1 MFMLSLLLINTAT
14 LSNNNNQ
21 KLVIITI
28 IILIIKTIGTIKE
41 IITITLS
48 ITLKE

>member
-1 MFMLSLLLINTAT
+1 MFMLSLLLVNTAT
-14 LSNNNNQ
+14 RSNNNK

-28 IILIIKTIGTIKE
+28 IIMIIKTIGTTKE